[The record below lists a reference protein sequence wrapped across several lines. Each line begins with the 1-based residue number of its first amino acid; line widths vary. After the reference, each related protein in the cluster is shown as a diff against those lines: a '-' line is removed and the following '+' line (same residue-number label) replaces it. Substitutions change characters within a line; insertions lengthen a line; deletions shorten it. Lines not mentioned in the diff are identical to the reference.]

1 MASAQD
7 VANRVPITVGLMLAT
22 VMNSLDSTIA
32 NVALPHMA
40 GSVSASQDQIT
51 WVLTSYIIAAAI
63 MTPLSG
69 WLSIKVGRKLTFLVS
84 IAGFTLASMACGLA
98 NSLAEIVIFRLLQ
111 GLCGAALIPLSQA
124 VVLDIYPPSQVG
136 QVMAIWGAGAIL
148 GPIFG
153 PVLGGWLTDNYS
165 WRWVFFIN
173 LPIGILAFAA
183 VWVFMRSDRGQTAR
197 PFDFLGFGSLV
208 VFIGGLQ
215 MMLDRGPTL
224 DWFSS
229 KEIWIEALCAALGL
243 WVFVTHTLTAKNPFF
258 DRSLALDRNFVT
270 CNVFGFFIG
279 LFLFSTMALLPP
291 VMQGLMGY
299 SVFGAGVVMMPRGL
313 GSFAAMFIV
322 GRLVGRVDTRLIL
335 ITGLGLCSIALWQ
348 MTHFSLDMNGTPFV
362 TSGIIQ
368 GLGIGLLFVPLSVTA
383 FATLSPQLRAEG
395 TSVYTLVR
403 NLGSSVGISVMQAL
417 NTQQTAVAHADMA
430 GQLNPANPTQGSL
443 NLPGAHGLPPM
454 GGGGGGGGGLDM
466 LNNEITRQAAMVGL
480 IDVFKLMLILTF
492 CIAPLLLLMQRPRTG
507 PSPMELSGE

>member
-7 VANRVPITVGLMLAT
+7 FANRVPITVGMMLAT
-22 VMNSLDSTIA
+22 VMNSLDTTIA

-69 WLSIKVGRKLTFLVS
+69 WLSIRIGRKTMFLVS
-84 IAGFTLASMACGLA
+84 IAGFTAASMLCGIA

-124 VVLDIYPPSQVG
+124 VLLDIYPPRQVG
-136 QVMAIWGAGAIL
+136 QVMAIWGAGALL

-153 PVLGGWLTDNYS
+153 PVVGGWLTDNFT
-165 WRWVFFIN
+165 WNWVFFIN

-183 VWVFMRSDRGQTAR
+183 VAVFMSRDRGGVAR
-197 PFDFLGFGSLV
+197 PFDFLGFGALV

-215 MMLDRGPTL
+215 LMLDRGPTE

-229 KEIWIEALCAALGL
+229 PEIWVEALLALAGL
-243 WVFVTHTLTAKNPFF
+243 YVFLVQTLTARHPFF
-258 DRSLALDRNFVT
+258 DRALALDRNFVT
-270 CNVFGFFIG
+270 CNMFGFFIG
-279 LFLFSTMALLPP
+279 LLLFSTMALMPP

-299 SVFGAGVVMMPRGL
+299 SVFGAGLVMMPRGL
-313 GSFAAMFIV
+313 GSFAAMFVV
-322 GRLVGRVDTRLIL
+322 GRMMGRVDTRLIL
-335 ITGLGLCSIALWQ
+335 LAGLGICCVALFG
-348 MTHFSLDMNGTPFV
+348 MTNFDLSMDAMPFV
-362 TSGIIQ
+362 TTGIVQ

-383 FATLSPQLRAEG
+383 FATLNPALRAEG

-403 NLGSSVGISVMQAL
+403 NLGSSVGISLMQAFD
-417 NTQQTAVAHADMA
+417 TRQTSVAHADLTSQVQPSNPVFSAAIPSAMSPA
-430 GQLNPANPTQGSL
+430 TTSGLEALNG
-443 NLPGAHGLPPM
+443 
-454 GGGGGGGGGLDM
+454 
-466 LNNEITRQAAMVGL
+466 EITRQASMVAL
-480 IDVFKLMLILTF
+480 IDVFRLMLLMTLAIS
-492 CIAPLLLLMQRPRTG
+492 PLLLVMRKPRAV
-507 PSPMELSGE
+507 PPAAEMAVD

>member
-1 MASAQD
+1 MATAKD
-7 VANRVPITVGLMLAT
+7 FENRVPITVGLMLAT
-22 VMNSLDSTIA
+22 VMNSLDTTIA

-51 WVLTSYIIAAAI
+51 WVLTSYIIASAI

-69 WLSIKVGRKLTFLVS
+69 WLSTRVGRKLTFLVS
-84 IAGFTLASMACGLA
+84 IAGFTVASMLCGISS
-98 NSLAEIVIFRLLQ
+98 NLAEIVVFRLLQ

-153 PVLGGWLTDNYS
+153 PVLGGWLTDNFS

-183 VWVFMRSDRGQTAR
+183 VWFFMSKDRGGTSR
-197 PFDFLGFGSLV
+197 PFDFLGFGALT

-215 MMLDRGPTL
+215 LMLDRGPTV

-229 KEIWIEALCAALGL
+229 REVWVEAICAALGL
-243 WVFVTHTLTAKNPFF
+243 YVFLVQTLTARHPFF
-258 DRSLALDRNFVT
+258 DRKLALDRNFLT

-322 GRLVGRVDTRLIL
+322 GRLVGRIDTRLIL
-335 ITGLGLCSIALWQ
+335 AVGLGLCSLSLFQ
-348 MTHFSLDMNGTPFV
+348 MTHFDLGMDAKPFV

-383 FATLSPQLRAEG
+383 FATLTPELRSEG

-417 NTQQTAVAHADMA
+417 YTQQTAVSHADMA
-430 GQLNPANPTQGSL
+430 AQVQPGNPVGPLS
-443 NLPGAHGLPPM
+443 
-454 GGGGGGGGGLDM
+454 GGGAGGGSVLDA
-466 LNNEITRQAAMVGL
+466 LNGEITRQAAMVGL
-480 IDVFKLMLILTF
+480 IDVFKLMLLLTLAV
-492 CIAPLLLLMQRPRTG
+492 APLLLIMRKPKAAAA
-507 PSPMELSGE
+507 SPAEIAVD

>member
-1 MASAQD
+1 MPTPRD
-7 VANRVPITVGLMLAT
+7 FANRVPITVGLMLAT

-69 WLSIKVGRKLTFLVS
+69 WLSTRIGRKQMFLYS
-84 IAGFTLASMACGLA
+84 IAGFTVASMLCGVSS
-98 NSLAEIVIFRLLQ
+98 NLAEIVVFRLLQ

-153 PVLGGWLTDNYS
+153 PVLGGWLTDNFS

-173 LPIGILAFAA
+173 LPIGIMAFSA
-183 VWVFMRSDRGQTAR
+183 VWIFMSKDRGGTAR
-197 PFDFLGFGSLV
+197 PFDFLGFGALT
-208 VFIGGLQ
+208 VFIGGMQL
-215 MMLDRGPTL
+215 MLDRGPTV

-229 KEIWIEALCAALGL
+229 REIWIEAFCAVAGL
-243 WVFVTHTLTAKNPFF
+243 YVFLVQTLTAKHPFF
-258 DRSLALDRNFVT
+258 DRALAFDRNFVT
-270 CNVFGFFIG
+270 CNLFGFFIG

-291 VMQGLMGY
+291 VMQGLMNY
-299 SVFGAGVVMMPRGL
+299 SVFGAGLVMMPRGL
-313 GSFAAMFIV
+313 GSFAALFVV

-335 ITGLGLCSIALWQ
+335 GVGLCLCSLSLWQ
-348 MTHFSLDMNGTPFV
+348 MTHFDLAMDAKPFV
-362 TSGIIQ
+362 TTGIIQ

-383 FATLSPQLRAEG
+383 FATLKPELRSEG

-417 NTQQTAVAHADMA
+417 YTRQSSVAHADITAQVQPGNPVITA
-430 GQLNPANPTQGSL
+430 GIGPVG
-443 NLPGAHGLPPM
+443 PGAP
-454 GGGGGGGGGLDM
+454 GGGSMLDI
-466 LNNEITRQAAMVGL
+466 LNGEITRQASMVGL
-480 IDVFKLMLILTF
+480 IDVFKLLLVLTF
-492 CIAPLLLLMQRPRTG
+492 AIAPLLLIMRKPKAA
-507 PSPMELSGE
+507 PASPAEIAVD

>member
-1 MASAQD
+1 MPTPRD
-7 VANRVPITVGLMLAT
+7 FANRVPITVGLMLAT

-69 WLSIKVGRKLTFLVS
+69 WLATRFGRKRLFLLS
-84 IAGFTLASMACGLA
+84 IAGFTVASMLCGVSG
-98 NSLAEIVIFRLLQ
+98 NLAEIVTFRLLQ

-153 PVLGGWLTDNYS
+153 PVLGGWLTDNFS

-173 LPIGILAFAA
+173 LPIGILAFSA
-183 VWVFMRSDRGQTAR
+183 VWIFMSRDRGGTAR
-197 PFDFLGFGSLV
+197 PFDFLGFGALT
-208 VFIGGLQ
+208 VFIGGMQLV
-215 MMLDRGPTL
+215 LDRGPTV

-229 KEIWIEALCAALGL
+229 TEIWIEALCAAAGL
-243 WVFVTHTLTAKNPFF
+243 YVFLVQTVTAKHPFF
-258 DRSLALDRNFVT
+258 DRKLALDRNFLT
-270 CNVFGFFIG
+270 CNIFGFFIG
-279 LFLFSTMALLPP
+279 LFLFSTMALMPP

-299 SVFGAGVVMMPRGL
+299 SVFGAGLVMMPRGL
-313 GSFAAMFIV
+313 GSFAAMFLV

-335 ITGLGLCSIALWQ
+335 GAGLALCSLALWQ
-348 MTHFSLDMNGTPFV
+348 MTHFDLSMDAMPFI
-362 TSGIIQ
+362 TTGIVQ

-383 FATLSPQLRAEG
+383 FATLTPSLRSEG

-403 NLGSSVGISVMQAL
+403 NLGSSVGISLMEAFY
-417 NTQQTAVAHADMA
+417 TRQTAVAHADMA
-430 GQLNPANPTQGSL
+430 AQVQPGNPVGP
-443 NLPGAHGLPPM
+443 LPPGGPGGP
-454 GGGGGGGGGLDM
+454 GGGWLDA
-466 LNNEITRQAAMVGL
+466 LNGEITRQASMVGL
-480 IDVFKLMLILTF
+480 IDVFKLLLVLTF
-492 CIAPLLLLMQRPRTG
+492 AIAPLLLIMRKPKAAAA
-507 PSPMELSGE
+507 SPAEIAVD